1 MTPTRKASIALSV
14 PAALMS
20 IWWVM
25 TYCCPPL
32 GLAQPLQPYLF
43 GLMYLTYAGAAL
55 AVGLFLLAH
64 RSRDSIVCLAINL
77 LGVALNLFG
86 PRLLSDRIVPYIR
99 F

>member
-1 MTPTRKASIALSV
+1 
-14 PAALMS
+14 
-20 IWWVM
+20 
-25 TYCCPPL
+25 
-32 GLAQPLQPYLF
+32 
-43 GLMYLTYAGAAL
+43 MYLTYAGAAL